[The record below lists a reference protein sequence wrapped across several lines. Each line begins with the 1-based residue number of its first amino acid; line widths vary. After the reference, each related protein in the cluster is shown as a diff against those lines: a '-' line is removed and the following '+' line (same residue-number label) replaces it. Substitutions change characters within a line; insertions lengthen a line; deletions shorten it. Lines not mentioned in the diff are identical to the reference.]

1 MQQYYYCYSFIL
13 VYLKEEV
20 VESPDIH
27 FQPLVSL
34 PVVDIKTLEEDEE
47 ELLKLLAIIDEDTR

>member
-1 MQQYYYCYSFIL
+1 M
-13 VYLKEEV
+13 

-34 PVVDIKTLEEDEE
+34 PVVETKSLEEDEE
-47 ELLKLLAIIDEDTR
+47 ELLKL